1 MPKTKRK
8 AKKRTVGNAPGGPP
22 VRARQPGPRSLTPKV
37 KGKGSYLT
45 DAIDASPDILST
57 VGSAFG
63 PIGRSAGNLVGNIFK
78 KIVGRGAY
86 KVQKNSLQP
95 LYMGNELP
103 AFGNITQGTRVVHRE
118 FLVNIVE
125 PPNNNGAFTLINF
138 RINPGLA
145 ASFPWLSN
153 LAQNYQQYRIWGMIA
168 EFRTNSSDVTISNSS
183 IGLGTILMATDYDS
197 VDANFVSK
205 IQMMQ
210 SQYSTSLKPSLTN
223 CHAFECAR
231 SATSEEILYTR
242 STNSPPNT
250 DIRKYDLCNFQ
261 IATSGIPNSAS
272 AQTLGELWFSYDIE
286 LIKPELS
293 GGIVGADDISW
304 KWQGDIKTNSGT
316 NMFGNN
322 PILLPGSSPGAPT
335 LSGNVIT
342 FPPNTTGNFYM
353 SYYCNGTAT
362 TVSSSPSISA
372 NSSNISGQTIFNNS
386 TFYGYNGPI
395 GLPSAL
401 QWITFPFKILAV
413 GVNSTITVGAFTSL
427 SATSSID
434 FWITQYNPNIV
445 N

>member
-1 MPKTKRK
+1 
-8 AKKRTVGNAPGGPP
+8 
-22 VRARQPGPRSLTPKV
+22 
-37 KGKGSYLT
+37 
-45 DAIDASPDILST
+45 
-57 VGSAFG
+57 
-63 PIGRSAGNLVGNIFK
+63 
-78 KIVGRGAY
+78 
-86 KVQKNSLQP
+86 
-95 LYMGNELP
+95 
-103 AFGNITQGTRVVHRE
+103 
-118 FLVNIVE
+118 VE

-242 STNSPPNT
+242 STNPPPNT